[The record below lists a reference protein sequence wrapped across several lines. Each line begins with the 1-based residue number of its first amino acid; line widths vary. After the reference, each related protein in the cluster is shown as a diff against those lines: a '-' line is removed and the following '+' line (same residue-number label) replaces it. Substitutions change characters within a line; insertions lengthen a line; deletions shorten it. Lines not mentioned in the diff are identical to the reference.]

1 MTSLLKPFSKLLKTS
16 RGVEMPET
24 RIAVGRPL
32 QRIDGLDKVTGVA
45 RYAPDI
51 KLENMLYA
59 KLLRSP
65 HAHAKVT
72 QIDTSA
78 AEKLPGFRAVA
89 TILEVP
95 KVIEYWFSLRT
106 EEKKKQMFLR
116 DNVVR
121 FVGDPVLA
129 VATDDRATAEKARSL
144 IDVTYEPLPALQDPF
159 EAMAESETR
168 IHDRGNIAFQF
179 TKTYGDIQQ
188 GFDGADVIVENTYR
202 TSKQKHAALEPFGT
216 CVADS
221 QPSGKLTVY
230 SSSQLPH
237 WSRHYLAGALGLPL
251 NKVRVIKPHTGGS
264 FGGRCGLIH
273 GLEVMCAWLSR
284 QTGRPVSMSFSREE
298 DFIATETRHPMTIV
312 MKTGVTKDGILT
324 ANEVEIVSDVGG
336 YGTHYIGVLA
346 DCLSTGVGLYKIP
359 NYSFTGTAVFTN
371 KSLCGALRGYG
382 NPQMNF
388 AQESQVDILADRIG
402 MDPLKLRLK
411 NYRERGEIDP
421 VLNEEIRSNGLVECL
436 AKGAA
441 ASGWAKKRHGEPTG
455 NPKKKGIGLSIVL
468 HGTGAGKALP
478 DPAAATVMI
487 NADGSVNLVTAAADE
502 GQGNRTVLAQIA
514 SETLGIEFEK
524 ISVSDTDTET
534 TPLDCGTHG
543 SRQAYGGGLAVQAAA
558 NEARQKLLTYA
569 AKELGVTVDQ
579 LLIKD
584 SAICE
589 AADPN
594 HKILISELMRKTQI
608 EDMRVCEQVI
618 GSAAGV
624 APAMPGYYG
633 AVFAEVEVDIETGE
647 VNVLK
652 LTSAFDVG
660 RAINPDLV
668 KGQIIGG
675 AVMGIGFALT
685 EGLLLENGHILNSS
699 FTDYRLLRTCDVPE
713 IVPIIVESHEPTGP
727 FGAKGIGE
735 GCMVNVASAISNA
748 VCHATGVR
756 LTELSMTPEAILQC
770 LKGKVS

>member
-1 MTSLLKPFSKLLKTS
+1 MS
-16 RGVEMPET
+16 EAH
-24 RIAVGRPL
+24 IAVGKPL
-32 QRIDGLDKVTGVA
+32 QRIDGIDKVTGSA
-45 RYAPDI
+45 KYAADI

-59 KLLRSP
+59 RLLRSP
-65 HAHAKVT
+65 HAHARVKH
-72 QIDTSA
+72 IDTAA
-78 AEKLPGFRAVA
+78 AEKLPGVRAVA

-121 FVGDPVLA
+121 FIGDPVLA
-129 VATDDRATAEKARSL
+129 LAADDQVTADKAL
-144 IDVTYEPLPALQDPF
+144 ALVKVEYEPLPALQDPF
-159 EAMAESETR
+159 EAMAEKEIK
-168 IHDRGNIAFQF
+168 IHQRGNVAFNF
-179 TKTYGDIQQ
+179 EKTYGDTRE
-188 GFDGADVIVENTYR
+188 GFRNADIIIENTYR

-216 CVADS
+216 CVAHYQS
-221 QPSGKLTVY
+221 NGTLTVY
-230 SSSQLPH
+230 SSTQLPH
-237 WSRHYLAGALGLPL
+237 WSRHYLAGALDLPL

-273 GLEVMCAWLSR
+273 GLEVMCSWLSR
-284 QTGRPVSMSFSREE
+284 RTGRAVRMSFSREE
-298 DFIATETRHPMTIV
+298 DFIATETRHPMTIKI
-312 MKTGVTKDGILT
+312 KTGVAMDGILT
-324 ANEVEIVSDVGG
+324 ANEVEIVSDAGG

-346 DCLSTGVGLYKIP
+346 DCLSTGVGLYRIP
-359 NYSFTGTAVFTN
+359 NYSFTGIAVFTN

-388 AQESQVDILADRIG
+388 AQESQMDILAEKLA
-402 MDPLKLRLK
+402 MDPLELRLK
-411 NYRERGEIDP
+411 NYRALGEIDP
-421 VLNEEIRSNGLVECL
+421 VLDQEIRSNGLKECL
-436 AKGAA
+436 EKGAES
-441 ASGWAKKRHGEPTG
+441 SGWQKKRCQQSITG
-455 NPKKKGIGLSIVL
+455 PKKRGIGLSVVL

-478 DPAAATVMI
+478 DPAAATIMI
-487 NADGSVNLVTAAADE
+487 NADGSVNLVTGAADE

-524 ISVSDTDTET
+524 ISVSETDTET

-558 NEARQKLLTYA
+558 NVARQKLLAYA
-569 AKELGVTVDQ
+569 TKELGVSGDH
-579 LLIKD
+579 LEIKNG
-584 SAICE
+584 AIFE
-589 AADPN
+589 AVNPD
-594 HKILISELMRKTQI
+594 HKILISDLMRKTQI
-608 EDMRVCEQVI
+608 EDMSVCEQVI

-633 AVFAEVEVDIETGE
+633 AVFAEVEVDTETGI
-647 VNVLK
+647 VKVLK

-675 AVMGIGFALT
+675 GVMGIGFALT
-685 EGLLLENGHILNSS
+685 ENLMVEDGRILNSG
-699 FTDYRLLRTCDVPE
+699 FADYRLLRVCDVPE

-727 FGAKGIGE
+727 FGAKGVGE

-748 VCHATGVR
+748 ICHATGVR
-756 LTELSMTPEAILQC
+756 LTDLHMTSEAIL
-770 LKGKVS
+770 KGLRNL

>member
-1 MTSLLKPFSKLLKTS
+1 
-16 RGVEMPET
+16 MPESY
-24 RIAVGRPL
+24 IAVGKSL
-32 QRIDGLDKVTGVA
+32 QRIDGIDKVTGSA
-45 RYAPDI
+45 KYAADI
-51 KLENMLYA
+51 KLDHMLHA

-65 HAHAKVT
+65 HAHAKVKR
-72 QIDTSA
+72 IDTSA
-78 AEKLPGFRAVA
+78 AQKLPGVRAIA

-106 EEKKKQMFLR
+106 EKKRKQMFLY
-116 DNVVR
+116 DDVVR

-129 VATDDRATAEKARSL
+129 VAADDQPTLDKALSL
-144 IDVTYEPLPALQDPF
+144 VKVAYEPLPALHDPF
-159 EAMAESETR
+159 KAMVETDVK
-168 IHDRGNIAFQF
+168 IHDRGNVAF
-179 TKTYGDIQQ
+179 KVHKVYGDIRE
-188 GFDGADVIVENTYR
+188 GFKKADIIIENRYR

-216 CVADS
+216 CVAHY
-221 QPSGKLTVY
+221 QPNGKLTVY
-230 SSSQLPH
+230 SSTQLPH
-237 WSRHYLAGALGLPL
+237 WSRHYLAGALELPL
-251 NKVRVIKPHTGGS
+251 NRVRVIKPHTGGS

-273 GLEVMCAWLSR
+273 GLEVMCSWLSR
-284 QTGRPVSMSFSREE
+284 RTGRPVRMAFTREE
-298 DFIATETRHPMTIV
+298 DMMATETRHPMTIR
-312 MKTGVTKDGILT
+312 MKTGVTGEGLLT
-324 ANEVEIVSDVGG
+324 ANEVDIVADVGA
-336 YGTHYIGVLA
+336 YGTHYIGVIA

-359 NYSFTGTAVFTN
+359 NYDFSATAVFTN

-388 AQESQVDILADRIG
+388 AQESQLDIIAEKLAV
-402 MDPLKLRLK
+402 DPLKLRLK
-411 NYRERGEIDP
+411 NYRGLGEIDP
-421 VLNEEIRSNGLVECL
+421 VLNAEICSNGLAECL

-441 ASGWAKKRHGEPTG
+441 SSGWQTKRRQKPDESTR
-455 NPKKKGIGLSIVL
+455 KRGIGLSVMI

-524 ISVSDTDTET
+524 ISVSETDTET

-543 SRQAYGGGLAVQAAA
+543 SRQAYSGGLAVQAAA
-558 NEARQKLLTYA
+558 TEARKKLLAYA
-569 AKELGVTVDQ
+569 KKELGVNADQ
-579 LLIKD
+579 LQIND
-584 SAICE
+584 GAIIE
-589 AADPN
+589 TKNPDN
-594 HKILISELMRKTQI
+594 NILISDLMRKTQI

-633 AVFAEVEVDIETGE
+633 AIFAEVEVDTETGE
-647 VNVLK
+647 VKVLK

-668 KGQIIGG
+668 EGQITGG
-675 AVMGIGFALT
+675 AVMGMGFALT
-685 EGLLLENGHILNSS
+685 ENLLLRAGRILNGS
-699 FTDYRLLRTCDVPE
+699 FSDYRLLRACDVPE
-713 IVPIIVESHEPTGP
+713 IVPIIVESNEPTGP

-748 VCHATGVR
+748 ICHATGVR
-756 LTELSMTPEAILQC
+756 LTDLCMTPDAILQG
-770 LKGKVS
+770 LASAEMT